1 MKVAD
6 NTSYGRLNAR
16 VLSDIQGDLAKNSDI
31 IISSSPV
38 KEGRKTVGVEISIAK
53 NKNFEGAITESQYNV
68 LSSIKA
74 QYENLLQN
82 AGSELQQEYL
92 KEKLSRLKN
101 LNYMTKLS
109 AQKLISELSNTK
121 LPKQLSNK
129 MQEEQAGLEKTRNS
143 YDDILEKCWSGNVL
157 PEIKINLEN
166 LLFTFS
172 EPERRAILEYALK
185 VAKENQAQTLG
196 YVISIM
202 SEWSK
207 NELKTVEDVKRFKQT
222 KYGEDRPTSTP
233 PTKDFMDGMS
243 AARELW
249 G

>member
-1 MKVAD
+1 
-6 NTSYGRLNAR
+6 
-16 VLSDIQGDLAKNSDI
+16 
-31 IISSSPV
+31 
-38 KEGRKTVGVEISIAK
+38 
-53 NKNFEGAITESQYNV
+53 
-68 LSSIKA
+68 
-74 QYENLLQN
+74 
-82 AGSELQQEYL
+82 
-92 KEKLSRLKN
+92 
-101 LNYMTKLS
+101 MTKLS